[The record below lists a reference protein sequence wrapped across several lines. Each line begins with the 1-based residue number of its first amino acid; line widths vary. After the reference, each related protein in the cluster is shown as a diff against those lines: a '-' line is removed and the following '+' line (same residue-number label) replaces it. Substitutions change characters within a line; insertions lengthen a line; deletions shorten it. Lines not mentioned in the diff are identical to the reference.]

1 MRNLY
6 IHKKGRKW
14 SPFPPPPRNNVVISV
29 LKWTVCLSVHQS
41 DCQEDFSSINEDTEF
56 GMKEG
61 WINGDHQRTLFR
73 TLFISLFLVIL
84 PKENTNWLRKYLIA
98 INKLRPIKSRRRRKK
113 VEWNFIFSR
122 FGLAWLGTITRTT
135 PNDLSVFEPCLLS
148 VSLLLCL
155 SLFSVTFSMIKTF
168 EWRHS

>member
-14 SPFPPPPRNNVVISV
+14 SPLPPPPPRNNVVVSV

-41 DCQEDFSSINEDTEF
+41 DCQEDIPSINEDTEF

-73 TLFISLFLVIL
+73 TLSISLFLVIL

-113 VEWNFIFSR
+113 RLNEILFLV
-122 FGLAWLGTITRTT
+122 GLAWLDLAWKQGRPQTT
-135 PNDLSVFEPCLLS
+135 SAF
-148 VSLLLCL
+148 L
-155 SLFSVTFSMIKTF
+155 SLASYPFLFSCVCLYSRWLFQ
-168 EWRHS
+168 W